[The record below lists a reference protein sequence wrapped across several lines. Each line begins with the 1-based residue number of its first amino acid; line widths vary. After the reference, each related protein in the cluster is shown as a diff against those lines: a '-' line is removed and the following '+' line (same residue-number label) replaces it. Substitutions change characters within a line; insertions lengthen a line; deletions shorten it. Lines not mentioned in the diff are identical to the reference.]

1 MHNCN
6 TGNQNKGWASWE
18 NTATVCLIKLYLIIV
33 CWMEFTAQHEVGE
46 HRVDLP
52 IKPLIA
58 AFQFHQRWLIS
69 ILFIQLC

>member
-6 TGNQNKGWASWE
+6 TGTQNKRWVSWE
-18 NTATVCLIKLYLIIV
+18 NTATVCIIKLYLIIV
-33 CWMEFTAQHEVGE
+33 CWMEFTAWHGVGE
-46 HRVDLP
+46 RRVDLQ

-58 AFQFHQRWLIS
+58 AFQFHHRWLIS